1 MTLLEDWKA
10 ILKKAW
16 SVRLALIAAFFTGLQ
31 ALLPLLDPGYKSI
44 WFAVLSFIAA
54 GGAVASRIIA
64 QPDTLPRG
72 TGEIDG

>member
-16 SVRLALIAAFFTGLQ
+16 SVRLALIAALFSGLQ
-31 ALLPLLDPGYKSI
+31 TILPILDPGYKSV

-64 QPDTLPRG
+64 QPNTLPQG